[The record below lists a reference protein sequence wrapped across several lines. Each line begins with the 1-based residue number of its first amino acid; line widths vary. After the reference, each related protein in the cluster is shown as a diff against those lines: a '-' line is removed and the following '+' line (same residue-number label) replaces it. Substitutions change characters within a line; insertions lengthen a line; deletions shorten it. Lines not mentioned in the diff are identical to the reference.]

1 MWGRGCLLLGF
12 ALALGADDG
21 HGREDAGDA
30 DAGGG
35 DFALL
40 ETVVDELVGLGGLEV
55 LFADDGVEVALAFFF
70 HNDTIKAGWSSRMSL
85 LSLLFTY
92 MLFNLPIKGIMQ
104 MQR

>member
-70 HNDTIKAGWSSRMSL
+70 HNDTIKAGWSSRISL
-85 LSLLFTY
+85 LNSLYTY
-92 MLFNLPIKGIMQ
+92 MFIKMPNLGKKQ
-104 MQR
+104 AHR

>member
-55 LFADDGVEVALAFFF
+55 
-70 HNDTIKAGWSSRMSL
+70 I
-85 LSLLFTY
+85 
-92 MLFNLPIKGIMQ
+92 
-104 MQR
+104 